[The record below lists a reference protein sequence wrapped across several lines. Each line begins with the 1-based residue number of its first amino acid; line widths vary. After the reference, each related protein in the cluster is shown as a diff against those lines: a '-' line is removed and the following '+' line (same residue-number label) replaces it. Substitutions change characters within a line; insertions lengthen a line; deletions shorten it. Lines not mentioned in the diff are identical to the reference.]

1 MSATEPIKD
10 DAIQKQILQAAQQ
23 LFQAHGLQKVTMDD
37 VAKAIGKG
45 RSSLYYYYKNKEEIL
60 DAVMDN
66 EIRENLEEVA
76 RAVALKSSAEQKINA
91 FYLTRLKL
99 LEKRK
104 ALYSALDVGMD
115 ANEMSNF
122 NKAKYIIHKR
132 VLEKEHKML
141 GQILDYGVETGE
153 LRSIDAKDRDDLIF
167 VLLSSLRGLKRE
179 MILDDDFSRIE
190 AAVNSLSSLVIH
202 GLKR

>member
-76 RAVALKSSAEQKINA
+76 RAVAQKSSAEQKINS

-141 GQILDYGVETGE
+141 AQILDYGVETGE

>member
-1 MSATEPIKD
+1 MSATVPIKD
-10 DAIQKQILQAAQQ
+10 NAIQKQILQAAQQ

-76 RAVALKSSAEQKINA
+76 RAVAQRSSAEQKINV
-91 FYLTRLKL
+91 FYLTRLQL
-99 LEKRK
+99 LEKRR

-122 NKAKYIIHKR
+122 NKAKHAIHKR
-132 VLEKEHKML
+132 VVERENKML
-141 GQILDYGVETGE
+141 GQILDHGIETGE

-167 VLLSSLRGLKRE
+167 VLLSGLHGLKRE
-179 MILDDDFSRIE
+179 MVLDNDFSRIE
-190 AAVNSLSSLVIH
+190 AAVNALSRLVIH
-202 GLKR
+202 GLKK

>member
-76 RAVALKSSAEQKINA
+76 RAVAQKSSAEQKINS